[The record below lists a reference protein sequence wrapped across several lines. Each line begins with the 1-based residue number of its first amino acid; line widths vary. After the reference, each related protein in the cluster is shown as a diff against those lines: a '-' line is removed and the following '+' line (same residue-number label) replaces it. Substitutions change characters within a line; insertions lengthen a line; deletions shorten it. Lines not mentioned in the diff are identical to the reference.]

1 MTDLASA
8 KANVAEVYGNAARL
22 IRERLQPI
30 YAGYDQATGQITGD
44 ASSRTASDAQQAT
57 AEQRGMEAGAASLGL
72 TPPPPSSGLGS
83 AASFRNVD
91 RAQYQGDAEG
101 WRHYLGDHLKHAEAG
116 RNEAQ
121 AQAFGYLGS
130 QAQDALTQLYAAM
143 ASRGG
148 GGGGGYGRGGRGG
161 RSSGPDTYPEW
172 VDPAP
177 DSAIRNAAATGVRL
191 TRQAD
196 AFSNAGYSGPGSAAR
211 YGALLKQGMLKN
223 GSSKP
228 SSSSAKKPTSQSSL
242 LFWRR

>member
-1 MTDLASA
+1 MTDLATA

-22 IRERLQPI
+22 IRDRLQSV
-30 YAGYDQATGQITGD
+30 YAGYDQASGQIG
-44 ASSRTASDAQQAT
+44 SDAEGRSK
-57 AEQRGMEAGAASLGL
+57 AEGQRANAERGGMEAGAVSLGL
-72 TPPPPSSGLGS
+72 SAPPPSSGVGS
-83 AASFRNVD
+83 AASFRDVD
-91 RAQYQGDAEG
+91 RAQYEGDAGG
-101 WRHYLGDHLKHAEAG
+101 WRQYLETTKHIAAG

-130 QAQDALTQLYAAM
+130 QAQDALAQLYAAM

-177 DSAIRNAAATGVRL
+177 DSAVRNAAATGVRL

-196 AFSNAGYSGPGSAAR
+196 AFSNAGYSGAGSAAR

-223 GSSKP
+223 GPSKP
-228 SSSSAKKPTSQSSL
+228 SSSSSKKPAPQVPA
-242 LFWRR
+242 FFRRQ